1 MAISMDN
8 VSHIPVLLKES
19 VDYLVTKKNGVYFEG
34 TLGFG
39 GHTEEIVNRLS
50 VKGSVVSTDV
60 DLNAFNY
67 CKEKFKGEDRIKLYN
82 FNFSLIDVIA
92 KIESLEFF
100 DGILADLGVSS
111 FQLDNAA
118 AGFSY
123 SVNSELDLRLDKNLR
138 KTAADFINYESVEK
152 IANVIFEY
160 GEEKNSRKIARQI
173 TETRK
178 VKRIETTDELK
189 KIIASVTNPKY
200 LTKTLSRVFQALR
213 IYVNDELGALK
224 AFLNNS
230 LPVLRKGGRL
240 VVISYHSLEDRIVK
254 DFFKYESLSCIC
266 PPDSPICNC
275 GKVRRLNVITKKPI
289 VTSELEIRNNKRA
302 RSAKLRVAE
311 RI

>member
-1 MAISMDN
+1 MDL
-8 VSHIPVLLKES
+8 VHSPVLLKES
-19 VDYLVTKKNGVYFEG
+19 IDYLVTNKAGNYFDG

-39 GHTEEIVNRLS
+39 GHTKEIFDRLS
-50 VKGSVVSTDV
+50 KKGIVVSTDV

-67 CKEKFKGEDRIKLYN
+67 CKVKFKDEDRIKLYN
-82 FNFSLIDVIA
+82 FNFSFVDVIA

-100 DGILADLGVSS
+100 DGIIADLGVSS

-123 SVNSELDLRLDKNLR
+123 SVDSALDLRLDKRLK
-138 KTAADFINYESVEK
+138 KTAADFINEESEEK
-152 IANVIFEY
+152 IAEVIYEY
-160 GEEKNSRKIARQI
+160 GEEKNSRRIARQI
-173 TETRK
+173 SLARK
-178 VKRIETTDELK
+178 NGRIDSTDELK
-189 KIIASVTNPKY
+189 KIISSVTNPKY

-213 IYVNDELGALK
+213 IYVNDELGVLK

-254 DFFKYESLSCIC
+254 DFFKYENLRCIC
-266 PPDSPICNC
+266 PPDSPICTC
-275 GKVRRLNVITKKPI
+275 GKVKRLDILTKKPI
-289 VTSELEIRNNKRA
+289 IPSESEILINKRA

>member
-1 MAISMDN
+1 MTRA
-8 VSHIPVLLKES
+8 HIPVLLNES
-19 VDYLVTKKNGVYFEG
+19 IDYLVKKEDGIYFDG

-39 GHTEEIVNRLS
+39 GHTEELFNRLS
-50 VKGSVVSTDV
+50 KKGSVVSTDV

-123 SVNSELDLRLDKNLR
+123 SVNSKLDLRLDKSLR
-138 KTAADFINYESVEK
+138 KTAADFINDEPEEN
-152 IANVIFEY
+152 IANIIFEF
-160 GEEKNSRKIARQI
+160 GEEKNSRKISRQI
-173 TETRK
+173 SEARK

-189 KIIASVTNPKY
+189 KIISSVTNPKY

-224 AFLNNS
+224 SFLNNS
-230 LPVLRKGGRL
+230 VPVLRKGGRL
-240 VVISYHSLEDRIVK
+240 VVISYHSLEYRIVK
-254 DFFKYESLSCIC
+254 DFFKYESLSCVC
-266 PPDSPICNC
+266 PPDSPICTC
-275 GKVRRLNVITKKPI
+275 GKVKRLNIITKKPMTPSDI
-289 VTSELEIRNNKRA
+289 EITNNKRA

-311 RI
+311 RV

>member
-1 MAISMDN
+1 MTQA
-8 VSHIPVLLKES
+8 HIPVLLNES
-19 VDYLVTKKNGVYFEG
+19 IDYLVEKEDGNYFDG

-39 GHTEEIVNRLS
+39 GHTEEIFNRLDK
-50 VKGSVVSTDV
+50 KGSVVSSDV

-123 SVNSELDLRLDKNLR
+123 SVNSKLDLRLDKSLR
-138 KTAADFINYESVEK
+138 KTAADFINDEPEEN
-152 IANVIFEY
+152 IADIIFEF
-160 GEEKNSRKIARQI
+160 GEEKNSRKISRQI
-173 TETRK
+173 AVARK

-189 KIIASVTNPKY
+189 KIISSVTNPKY

-224 AFLNNS
+224 SFLNNS
-230 LPVLRKGGRL
+230 VPVLRKGGRL

-254 DFFKYESLSCIC
+254 EFFKYESLSCIC
-266 PPDSPICNC
+266 PPESPICTC
-275 GKVRRLNVITKKPI
+275 GKVKRLNIISKKPI
-289 VTSELEIRNNKRA
+289 TPSDIEITNNRRA

-311 RI
+311 KV

>member
-1 MAISMDN
+1 MIRT
-8 VSHIPVLLKES
+8 HIPVLLSES
-19 VDYLVTKKNGVYFEG
+19 TDYLVTNRSGVYFEG

-39 GHTEEIVNRLS
+39 GHTQEILSRLS
-50 VKGSVVSTDV
+50 KDGSIVSTDV
-60 DLNAFNY
+60 DQNAFNY
-67 CKEKFKGEDRIKLYN
+67 CKNKFKNENRIKLYN

-138 KTAADFINYESVEK
+138 KTAADFINYESEER
-152 IANVIFEY
+152 IAEIIFEY
-160 GEEKNSRKIARQI
+160 GEEKNSRKIARRI
-173 TETRK
+173 SEERK
-178 VKRIETTDELK
+178 IKSIEKTDELK
-189 KIIASVTNPKY
+189 KIISSVTNPKY

-213 IYVNDELGALK
+213 IYVNDELGSLK
-224 AFLNNS
+224 AFLENS
-230 LPVLRKGGRL
+230 VPLLKKGGRL

-254 DFFKYESLSCIC
+254 EFFKYENLSCIC
-266 PPDSPICNC
+266 PIDAPICTC
-275 GKVRRLNVITKKPI
+275 DKLKRLKIITRKPFAP
-289 VTSELEIRNNKRA
+289 SETEIKNNKRA

>member
-1 MAISMDN
+1 MAR
-8 VSHIPVLLKES
+8 VHIPVLLRES
-19 VDYLVTKKNGVYFEG
+19 IDYLVTKKNGVYFEG

-50 VKGSVVSTDV
+50 LKGSVVSTDV
-60 DLNAFNY
+60 DQNAFNY

-123 SVNSELDLRLDKNLR
+123 SINSMLDLRLDKNLR
-138 KTAADFINYESVEK
+138 KTAADFINYESEEK

-160 GEEKNSRKIARQI
+160 GEEKNSRKIARRI
-173 TETRK
+173 SEARK
-178 VKRIETTDELK
+178 VKKIETTDDLK
-189 KIIASVTNPKY
+189 KIISSVTNPKY
-200 LTKTLSRVFQALR
+200 FTKTLSRVFQALR

-224 AFLNNS
+224 VFLENS
-230 LPVLRKGGRL
+230 VPVLKKGGRL

-254 DFFKYESLSCIC
+254 DFFKYESLSCVC
-266 PPDSPICNC
+266 PPDSPICTC

-311 RI
+311 KI

>member
-1 MAISMDN
+1 MDLAH
-8 VSHIPVLLKES
+8 SPVLLKDS
-19 VDYLVTKKNGVYFEG
+19 IDYLVTNKDGIYFEG

-39 GHTEEIVNRLS
+39 GHTEEIYNRLS
-50 VKGSVVSTDV
+50 KKGTVVSTDV

-67 CKEKFKGEDRIKLYN
+67 CKKKFKDKDRIKLYN
-82 FNFSLIDVIA
+82 FNFSFVDVIA

-100 DGILADLGVSS
+100 DGILVDLGVSS

-123 SVNSELDLRLDKNLR
+123 SVDSALDLRLDKSLKR
-138 KTAADFINYESVEK
+138 TAADFINDEPEDR
-152 IANVIFEY
+152 IADIIYQY
-160 GEEKNSRKIARQI
+160 GEEKNSRKIAYQI
-173 TETRK
+173 SLARSK
-178 VKRIETTDELK
+178 RRIESTDELK
-189 KIIASVTNPKY
+189 KIISSVTNPKY

-213 IYVNDELGALK
+213 IYVNDELGVLK
-224 AFLNNS
+224 SFLNNS

-254 DFFKYESLSCIC
+254 EFFKYENLSCVC

-275 GKVRRLNVITKKPI
+275 GKIKSLDILTKKPI
-289 VTSELEIRNNKRA
+289 IPKESEILNNKRA

-311 RI
+311 RL

>member
-1 MAISMDN
+1 MTQA
-8 VSHIPVLLKES
+8 HTPVLLKES
-19 VDYLVTKKNGVYFEG
+19 VDYLVTEKDGVYFEG

-39 GHTEEIVNRLS
+39 GHTEEIFKRLS
-50 VKGSVVSTDV
+50 KKGSVVSTDV
-60 DLNAFNY
+60 DLNAFDY

-100 DGILADLGVSS
+100 DGILADIGVSS

-123 SVNSELDLRLDKNLR
+123 SINSKLDLRLDKSLR
-138 KTAADFINYESVEK
+138 KTAADFINYESEEK
-152 IANVIFEY
+152 IANVIFEF
-160 GEEKNSRKIARQI
+160 GEEKNSRKISRQI
-173 TETRK
+173 SEARK

-189 KIIASVTNPKY
+189 KIISSVTNPKY

-224 AFLNNS
+224 VFLQNS
-230 LPVLRKGGRL
+230 VPVLRKGGRL

-254 DFFKYESLSCIC
+254 DFFKYESLSCVC
-266 PPDSPICNC
+266 PPYAPICTC
-275 GKVRRLNVITKKPI
+275 GKVKRLNIISKKPI
-289 VTSELEIRNNKRA
+289 TPSDLEITNNKRA

-311 RI
+311 RV